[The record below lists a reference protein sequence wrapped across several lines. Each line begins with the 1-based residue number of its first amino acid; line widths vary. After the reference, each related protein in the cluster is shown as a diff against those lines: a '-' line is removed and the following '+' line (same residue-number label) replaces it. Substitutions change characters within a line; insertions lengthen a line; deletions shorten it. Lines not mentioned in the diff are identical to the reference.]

1 MKKEDINNIVELL
14 KIAKIG
20 ALERE
25 IKEGKRLK
33 ELPAISFNLPENL
46 EEVRPI
52 VSVDGSYSFLFSF
65 LGADTWI
72 VLFRIAVTD
81 YQLEINGSKISYL
94 QRTPLKV
101 FDHLNLL
108 SFADEVISSQPPAF
122 ELAKKDAEKFQT
134 RKQIIYA
141 ANIMTYLEHK
151 TLKKIS
157 ETYKDC
163 ILLAD
168 GALVS
173 VKKLRREELF
183 ESVKRNCIRNNI
195 LLAGISKTTSTHFFN
210 DFYSDDYF
218 LKKFYDNKYQD
229 LTYIQIPDKTFD
241 FKFQKRFTRYGQI
254 HFAKL
259 NKNAA
264 KWFRVDIG
272 NDGGDKN
279 DLFSQIAAYSMVH
292 LVPGYPIGLIETHKI
307 AKSVRNFKEVYELEL
322 IESLKNIG
330 LNADEILDGAVDID
344 GEHLRSFHELLD
356 LVSK

>member
-1 MKKEDINNIVELL
+1 MKKEDIDNIVELL
-14 KIAKIG
+14 KIAKSG

-25 IKEGKRLK
+25 EKERKGLR
-33 ELPAISFNLPENL
+33 ELPAISFNLPENMQK
-46 EEVRPI
+46 VRPI
-52 VSVDGSYSFLFSF
+52 VSVDGSFSFLFSF

-81 YQLEINGSKISYL
+81 YQLEEKNGEIHYTL
-94 QRTPLKV
+94 RNPLKV

-108 SFADEVISSQPPAF
+108 SFSEKVLSQQPEPF
-122 ELAKKDAEKFQT
+122 LLAERVAERFQT
-134 RKQIIYA
+134 RKQVLFA
-141 ANIMTYLEHK
+141 SNIMTYLEHK
-151 TLKKIS
+151 TLEKIS

-163 ILLAD
+163 ILFAD

-173 VKKLRREELF
+173 IKKLRRVELF
-183 ESVKRNCIRNNI
+183 NRIIENCKRNNI
-195 LLAGISKTTSTHFFN
+195 LFAGISKTTSTHFFN
-210 DFYSDDYF
+210 KFYSDDYY
-218 LKKFYDNKYQD
+218 LKKFYDKKYSG
-229 LTYIQIPDKTFD
+229 LTYIRVPIKEYEAELK
-241 FKFQKRFTRYGQI
+241 KFFLHGEVFFT
-254 HFAKL
+254 KL
-259 NKNAA
+259 NENAT
-264 KWFRVDIG
+264 KWFRIDIG
-272 NDGGDKN
+272 VDGGNKEN
-279 DLFSQIAAYSMVH
+279 FFSQIAAYSMVH